1 MTWLVCIVLV
11 DVTLRPLID
20 SICSLMDS
28 DLLINMEVGYL
39 ASSVHQFSNTGSDM
53 SNQIPQ
59 EWLSFEIDTAGARR
73 LGHCYEY

>member
-20 SICSLMDS
+20 QFCSLMDS

-39 ASSVHQFSNTGSDM
+39 ASSVHQFSNTDSDM

-59 EWLSFEIDTAGARR
+59 E
-73 LGHCYEY
+73 